1 MKIHPL
7 RNYRQEAGIS
17 LSALAEQ
24 CGTSAATIS
33 RIERGAQWPE
43 SELLQKLIDATGEK
57 VSAND
62 FLAFKSEGHD
72 ADARLSEEGEA
83 A

>member
-7 RNYRQEAGIS
+7 RNYRQESGIS
-17 LSALAEQ
+17 LTALAER

-33 RIERGAQWPE
+33 RIERGEQWPD
-43 SELLQKLIDATGEK
+43 SELMQKLIDATIEK

-62 FLAFKSEGHD
+62 FLAFKSEG
-72 ADARLSEEGEA
+72 EA

>member
-17 LSALAEQ
+17 LSTLAEQ
-24 CGTSAATIS
+24 CGTSTATIS

-43 SELLQKLIDATGEK
+43 SELLQKLVDATGGR

-62 FLAFKSEGHD
+62 FLAFKSEG
-72 ADARLSEEGEA
+72 EA

>member
-17 LSALAEQ
+17 LSVLAEQ
-24 CGTSAATIS
+24 CDTSAATIS
-33 RIERGAQWPE
+33 RIERGEQWPD
-43 SELLQKLIDATGEK
+43 SELMQRLIDATGEQ

-62 FLAFKSEGHD
+62 FLAFKSEG
-72 ADARLSEEGEA
+72 EA